1 MIKIITFKYFFLID
15 RQNDKCNVAYYEE
28 NFNEKQETH
37 ALVLVITSLTIT
49 YFLLYNIALVL

>member
-1 MIKIITFKYFFLID
+1 MID